1 MNNTFESG
9 MSEQYYPNN
18 HASFIYR
25 EEGQHLAEDDDEM
38 NQHIY
43 QPPDELPRHYQVEDE
58 GYGGEGIR
66 SNQEYIDDDD
76 EGDEDDQLGYDAYE
90 AMRL

>member
-1 MNNTFESG
+1 
-9 MSEQYYPNN
+9 
-18 HASFIYR
+18 
-25 EEGQHLAEDDDEM
+25 M

-66 SNQEYIDDDD
+66 NNQEYIDDDD
-76 EGDEDDQLGYDAYE
+76 EGDEDD
-90 AMRL
+90 